1 MCQFF
6 LRRSGALRHKG
17 LGRTLHKQCQSIGKA
32 LGMVYILD
40 HFKKILIRNEMGT
53 ISTIKISLYYP
64 NVLLKLN
71 YKNIFS
77 LKVY

>member
-1 MCQFF
+1 
-6 LRRSGALRHKG
+6 
-17 LGRTLHKQCQSIGKA
+17 
-32 LGMVYILD
+32 MVYILD

-77 LKVY
+77 LKFTEHYLAKS